1 MWKDE
6 LISHQDVFKSLYS
19 LEVEASE
26 YVQLVTAALKNGKKL
41 FFAGN
46 GGSAA
51 DAQHIATEFVVRY
64 VKNRK
69 ALPAIALTT
78 DTSALTAIG
87 NDLGF
92 DFLFAR
98 QIEALG
104 VAGDVLTVISTSG
117 NSQNLTSCIEAARN
131 KGMKVV
137 ALLGRDGGE
146 IKPLVNLSIV
156 VESNFTARIQEA
168 HIFILHHL
176 VENVEK
182 VIFDNF

>member
-6 LISHQDVFKSLYS
+6 LVSHQDVFKSLYS
-19 LEVEASE
+19 LEVEAGE
-26 YVQLVTAALKNGKKL
+26 YVQLVALALKNGKKI

-92 DFLFAR
+92 DSLFAR

-104 VAGDVLTVISTSG
+104 LAGDVLTVISTSG
-117 NSQNLTSCIEAARN
+117 NSHNLVSCIKAARD
-131 KGMKVV
+131 KDMKVV
-137 ALLGRDGGE
+137 ALLGKDGGQ

-156 VESNFTARIQEA
+156 VESVSDCASPRGA
-168 HIFILHHL
+168 HLYFASLGR
-176 VENVEK
+176 K
-182 VIFDNF
+182 C